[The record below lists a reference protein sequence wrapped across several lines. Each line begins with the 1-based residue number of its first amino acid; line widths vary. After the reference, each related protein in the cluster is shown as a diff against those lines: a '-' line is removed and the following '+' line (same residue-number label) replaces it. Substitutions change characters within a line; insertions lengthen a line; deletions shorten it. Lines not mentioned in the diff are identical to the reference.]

1 MQYTLLC
8 FFGTGNMASI
18 SSFDPSWTRHF
29 LTVFSPF
36 TMASLIL
43 LKTVLPLVLVGCLMR
58 ALAPDSSV
66 FSAVLLLGDCL
77 ALPLMYGVTT
87 QGSWLDIGSAI
98 SRFVIAI
105 VLPCLLLLVHY
116 LTKPLATVSLRKFA
130 DSSLQQEFASRR
142 GITSQ
147 RLKKVP

>member
-1 MQYTLLC
+1 MLYTLLS

-36 TMASLIL
+36 TMTALIL
-43 LKTVLPLVLVGCLMR
+43 LKTVIPLILVGCIIR
-58 ALAPDSSV
+58 ALATDSTI
-66 FSAVLLLGDCL
+66 FCAVLLLGDCL

-87 QGSWLDIGSAI
+87 EGSWLDIGSGI

-105 VLPCLLLLVHY
+105 VLPCLLVLVYY
-116 LTKPLATVSLRKFA
+116 LTKPFATFSLH
-130 DSSLQQEFASRR
+130 EFSRYKSVK
-142 GITSQ
+142 SQ
-147 RLKKVP
+147 RLRI